1 MVKWEYKDTILRRA
15 SMNKKR
21 FLLFL
26 LTILIIVLVP
36 VLYFFLRQ
44 PKLETTLLNAVSREE
59 VNQFYYRAVP
69 GLKLAEED
77 GLIRDVN
84 KQLELPGQDGTLVID
99 RIWYNAKQVT
109 IFYHVEGVPEVY
121 LGGEFYLPSDEP
133 VEKKPFHGSKSI
145 GGDTEKGILYNE
157 SFYSCLKLPP
167 LQDKSGQV
175 ISEIEILTYTPYIN
189 IPSQEEGNQIKSIPL
204 KSLDIPMNYQQEEEK
219 TTKIPIDGQIDAGDK
234 YLHFYQIDISPSTV
248 RVYFQYLNS
257 GRDKVF
263 RVRGSY
269 STDKGE
275 TQSFDVFPQAIT
287 DYPYHYTLEVPPFHM
302 IPENLQFQIDN
313 IYCIGND
320 SISFEIDT
328 SQFSHRNRSHE
339 TEIGKNRIRGTEIFA
354 HNITL
359 NNDFAEIYIAFEHDN
374 STDILS
380 SRLYPMLPNWVQ
392 DNLSLSKLP
401 NRLSVFD
408 ADSQPYNLDKWN
420 YGTDATHGEE
430 ICIRLD
436 REFWNEAEYIEIE
449 LENLTYLY
457 QINKS
462 ALLMLDYEDQSL
474 DE

>member
-1 MVKWEYKDTILRRA
+1 M
-15 SMNKKR
+15 
-21 FLLFL
+21 FLYLSY
-26 LTILIIVLVP
+26 T
-36 VLYFFLRQ
+36 FFYVSLSWK
-44 PKLETTLLNAVSREE
+44 PLCNAVSREE

-121 LGGEFYLPSDEP
+121 LEGNFICHLMNLLKNLFMVVNLLVETQKRGSYIMKVFMNLP
-133 VEKKPFHGSKSI
+133 KAA
-145 GGDTEKGILYNE
+145 
-157 SFYSCLKLPP
+157 P

-430 ICIRLD
+430 ICISLD